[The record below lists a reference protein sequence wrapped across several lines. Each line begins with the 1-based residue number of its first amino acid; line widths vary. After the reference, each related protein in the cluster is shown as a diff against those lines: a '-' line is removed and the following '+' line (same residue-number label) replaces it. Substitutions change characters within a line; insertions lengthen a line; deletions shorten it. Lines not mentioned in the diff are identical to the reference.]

1 MGDYPAQSFFSIGVE
16 SGAISIARDLKS
28 DNLKLSEY
36 TLRMRTFDSAYPDQT
51 STATVS
57 VRVTRNEAAPLFP
70 ESENYAVE
78 IAENHQLGSSV
89 LQVRADD
96 ADDDAVSYRLTG
108 SASALP
114 VFHVNPDS
122 GLVSLKKPL
131 SETGEEVFT
140 VSCDVTLLVYRTC
153 RLISQSFSVLN
164 ILTCV
169 FAAKYRSM

>member
-36 TLRMRTFDSAYPDQT
+36 TLRLRTFDSAYPDQT

-96 ADDDAVSYRLTG
+96 ADDDVVSYRLTG

-140 VSCDVTLLVYRTC
+140 VSCGVTLLIYLYINIAIV
-153 RLISQSFSVLN
+153 FSYEYPHLRV
-164 ILTCV
+164 C
-169 FAAKYRSM
+169 S